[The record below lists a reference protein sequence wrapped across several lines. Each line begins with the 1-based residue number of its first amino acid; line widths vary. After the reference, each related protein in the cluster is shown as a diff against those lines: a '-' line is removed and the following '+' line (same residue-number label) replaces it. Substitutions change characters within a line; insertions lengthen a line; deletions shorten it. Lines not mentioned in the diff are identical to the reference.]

1 MKAVIIYIIFF
12 SILHVSSFAQ
22 HNQYTSTKF
31 AVKNPYE
38 VFIGG
43 IMKANDVNGLHQ
55 LLNVPMNPITISYS
69 LPLKSETIIPSYDNM
84 LRTIQQKLQEN
95 NVLKPNYQF
104 SFTLKQID
112 SYEQLALF
120 FGEEI
125 DLSDLFKITSPN
137 PIHKTVAVLDISQSY
152 FSIAMDMPEEELSN
166 SPIVQEQLSELIYV
180 GSIEF
185 GRRSILIVESD
196 LNYQDVKVALN
207 EILNKSTTK
216 KGDISEKSKSI
227 MASSIIRGLIL
238 NPLANENITPDNPLE
253 YLLDYINSDISPNDF
268 GVPIFFTAAWLKD
281 NSVFVNKFTN

>member
-1 MKAVIIYIIFF
+1 
-12 SILHVSSFAQ
+12 
-22 HNQYTSTKF
+22 
-31 AVKNPYE
+31 
-38 VFIGG
+38 
-43 IMKANDVNGLHQ
+43 MKANDVNGLHQ

-84 LRTIQQKLQEN
+84 LRAIQQKLQEN

-238 NPLANENITPDNPLE
+238 DPLANENITPDNPLE

>member
-38 VFIGG
+38 VFIGS
-43 IMKANDVNGLHQ
+43 IMKANDVNGVHQ
-55 LLNVPMNPITISYS
+55 LLNVPMNPIT
-69 LPLKSETIIPSYDNM
+69 PSYDNM

-125 DLSDLFKITSPN
+125 NLSDFFKITSPN

-166 SPIVQEQLSELIYV
+166 SPIVQEQLNELIYV

-238 NPLANENITPDNPLE
+238 DPLANENITPDNPLE

>member
-43 IMKANDVNGLHQ
+43 IMKANDVNDVHQ
-55 LLNVPMNPITISYS
+55 LLNVSMNPITISYS

-84 LRTIQQKLQEN
+84 LRAIQQKLQEN

-238 NPLANENITPDNPLE
+238 DPLANENITPDNPLE
-253 YLLDYINSDISPNDF
+253 YLLDYINSLLSH
-268 GVPIFFTAAWLKD
+268 
-281 NSVFVNKFTN
+281 

>member
-1 MKAVIIYIIFF
+1 M
-12 SILHVSSFAQ
+12 
-22 HNQYTSTKF
+22 
-31 AVKNPYE
+31 
-38 VFIGG
+38 
-43 IMKANDVNGLHQ
+43 
-55 LLNVPMNPITISYS
+55 
-69 LPLKSETIIPSYDNM
+69 
-84 LRTIQQKLQEN
+84 
-95 NVLKPNYQF
+95 KPNYQF

-238 NPLANENITPDNPLE
+238 DPLANENITPDNPLE
-253 YLLDYINSDISPNDF
+253 YLLGYINSDISPNDF